1 MMPVVNRSGREG
13 LQPISPSCR
22 DGGIE
27 RAMRHTT
34 KSAVLVLLPCVLI
47 AHARADEPTVITW
60 SCEGMLTPIY
70 GANKPE
76 APQLLQKTSVIVNL
90 DEQIVFFMG
99 YLVPIE
105 TVDEASINFGGMQVV
120 DYGFNVAIRGHVD
133 RLTGRMDATTVL
145 SDPTKEPDPNTAT
158 VHYDVVCK

>member
-1 MMPVVNRSGREG
+1 
-13 LQPISPSCR
+13 
-22 DGGIE
+22 
-27 RAMRHTT
+27 MRHITE
-34 KSAVLVLLPCVLI
+34 SVVLALLPLVLI
-47 AHARADEPTVITW
+47 AHARADEPNVITW

-76 APQLLQKTSVIVNL
+76 APQLLQKTGVIVNV
-90 DEQIVFFMG
+90 DEQTVFFMG

-105 TVDEASINFGGMQVV
+105 SVDEASINFGGMQVA

-145 SDPTKEPDPNTAT
+145 SDPTKVPDPNIAT